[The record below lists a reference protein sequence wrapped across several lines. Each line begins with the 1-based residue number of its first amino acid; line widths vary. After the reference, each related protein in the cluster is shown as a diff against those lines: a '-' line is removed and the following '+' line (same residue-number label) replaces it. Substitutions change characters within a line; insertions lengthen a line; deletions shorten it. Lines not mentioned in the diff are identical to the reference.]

1 MNCITPSLSFSNSTP
16 LTRQSSGYSLHIE
29 DIQSPLLD
37 AAIRNV
43 DTVLSSQTKALK
55 VLTMQY
61 RNSSKSINQLKTSLR
76 YLNNS
81 LNSGGKIIVSG
92 MGKSYKIA
100 SKTVAT
106 MNSLKIHSALLHPS
120 EALHG
125 DLGMIREDHN
135 DSLIIISASGNS
147 PELLQML
154 EHIPLSVPIILMT
167 CTRDSVLGR
176 HPKVVSLI
184 LAEIPSVL
192 SESNIYG
199 LTAPTISTTLCLT
212 LLDAV
217 SIALSELYIS
227 DLKVRKEVFAVN
239 HPGGAIGIN
248 NKLEKLSLLQ
258 ALTNGDPA
266 HDKSSTANLSDL
278 TKAADPAAADP
289 AAAASN
295 GAKNTRESSASVI
308 EQEAAEGDDGS
319 VESGTDAGLHLSELV
334 LAKNVADS
342 KFKTV
347 VSKLPETETE
357 MLRLL
362 TLNDYIIVTGPE
374 ETSILEC
381 QMGRDIVRE
390 FQDQEWSE
398 IAWKLCASLVPY
410 SL

>member
-1 MNCITPSLSFSNSTP
+1 MHPMTSSLSSSTSTP

-37 AAIRNV
+37 VAIRNV

-55 VLTMQY
+55 VLTTQY
-61 RNSSKSINQLKTSLR
+61 RSSTISINQLKTSLR

-81 LNSGGKIIVSG
+81 LNSGGKIVVSG

-100 SKTVAT
+100 AKTVAT

-125 DLGMIREDHN
+125 DLGMIRDDHN

-154 EHIPLSVPIILMT
+154 EHIPFSVPIVLMT
-167 CTRDSVLGR
+167 CSRDSTLAR

-184 LAEIPSVL
+184 LAEIPSSL

-217 SIALSELYIS
+217 SIALSSLYIS
-227 DLKVRKEVFAVN
+227 DPKIRKEMFAIN

-248 NKLEKLSLLQ
+248 HKLEKLSLSQ
-258 ALTNGDPA
+258 SGIPDDPV
-266 HDKSSTANLSDL
+266 HDKSSTANLTAVLKNGFPVKS
-278 TKAADPAAADP
+278 
-289 AAAASN
+289 SN
-295 GAKNTRESSASVI
+295 GDRNEKKQDENLENSSSD
-308 EQEAAEGDDGS
+308 ELNL
-319 VESGTDAGLHLSELV
+319 TD
-334 LAKNVADS
+334 LAFAQKVTTSKYKTSLDS
-342 KFKTV
+342 
-347 VSKLPETETE
+347 LPDNEVD
-357 MLRLL
+357 MYRLI
-362 TLNDYIIVTGPE
+362 TLNDYLILNGEHVLDCQQAKDII
-374 ETSILEC
+374 
-381 QMGRDIVRE
+381 RE
-390 FQDQEWSE
+390 YSDQEWTE
-398 IAWKLCASLVPY
+398 ISWKLTATLIPY
-410 SL
+410 NY